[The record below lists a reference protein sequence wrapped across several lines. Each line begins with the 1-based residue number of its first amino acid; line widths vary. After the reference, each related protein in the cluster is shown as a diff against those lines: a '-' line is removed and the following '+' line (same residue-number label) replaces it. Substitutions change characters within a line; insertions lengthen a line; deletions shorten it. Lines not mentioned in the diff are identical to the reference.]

1 MANTVAVLEL
11 VRTLA
16 EPDGANTTINQNVMV
31 QSGILL
37 PIVQLGICSNTPSI
51 VRTEALYAIAYV
63 IRDNVTNQEIFTR
76 TVVASP
82 PPGLMDD
89 DQQSPIDPSA
99 SSGLPP
105 RPAMVSLIAIAVTA
119 DAGLRYSYSSR
130 AAAAFAVFSC
140 VDGNHDTQL
149 VIASMMKMPPL
160 DNENTDYTGKKKG
173 PAME

>member
-1 MANTVAVLEL
+1 
-11 VRTLA
+11 
-16 EPDGANTTINQNVMV
+16 MV

-82 PPGLMDD
+82 PPGLMEDD
-89 DQQSPIDPSA
+89 DQQPPMNA
-99 SSGLPP
+99 TPGLPP

-119 DAGLRYSYSSR
+119 DAGLPYSYSSR

-160 DNENTDYTGKKKG
+160 DNENTDYTGKKKKDHRR
-173 PAME
+173 